1 MQGHHQVC
9 CTGRRGPTT
18 VLRTTDTSF
27 DCALLK
33 THLLSLFQIWGPGPL
48 WPKNLPFI
56 QCLQFLSVFCLKCYK
71 CANSQESLLSLQP
84 GYQGLC
90 TSASTTSAIDCP
102 DGTLACTN
110 QTNAYVHKTASGKS
124 IRLEWS
130 QMGCASQDQAGFFKI
145 GTCRSDDKSQ
155 GIECMCDTD
164 YCNGPNKGIVLWFF
178 FDIREKSQGIFEKLK
193 QKLKNQTPIF
203 FQNLQFA
210 MIF

>member
-1 MQGHHQVC
+1 MQD
-9 CTGRRGPTT
+9 T
-18 VLRTTDTSF
+18 VR
-27 DCALLK
+27 CAAPGADYSQQCQEQLTQALIVRLLK
-33 THLLSLFQIWGPGPL
+33 THLLSLFQIWGPGPP
-48 WPKNLPFI
+48 WPNNLPFI

-110 QTNAYVHKTASGKS
+110 QTTAYVHKTASGKS

-164 YCNGPNKGIVLWFF
+164 YCNGPNKGTLSQVFF
-178 FDIREKSQGIFEKLK
+178 
-193 QKLKNQTPIF
+193 
-203 FQNLQFA
+203 
-210 MIF
+210 